1 MHSFPYF
8 FLWFGHRLLQA
19 PKWGYS
25 IPCFIDPGRDS
36 CCGALSSL
44 RPPLTVDLTGPARR
58 RRGSRSCHSAWDPF
72 FTLSFSSP
80 PPYISLLSWQA
91 ILDFPVMLQSSF
103 RDGGCVGG
111 LVNISQVGKLPV
123 RPECALSVTHMEE
136 RQEKVEVHFHVNSS
150 SQGTSGVGHRKDK
163 VRWSRHHFYILT
175 AETFSFS
182 LY

>member
-1 MHSFPYF
+1 M
-8 FLWFGHRLLQA
+8 LWCPVLPEA
-19 PKWGYS
+19 TTN
-25 IPCFIDPGRDS
+25 
-36 CCGALSSL
+36 CGFNRSSKEKERFQKL
-44 RPPLTVDLTGPARR
+44 PF
-58 RRGSRSCHSAWDPF
+58 SWDPF
-72 FTLSFSSP
+72 FTLSFSST

-91 ILDFPVMLQSSF
+91 ILEFPVMLQSSF

-123 RPECALSVTHMEE
+123 RPECALCVTHMEE
-136 RQEKVEVHFHVNSS
+136 RQEKVEVYFHVNSS